1 MKLFY
6 LLLLLSI
13 ALQSCQKDK
22 NVGEILP
29 NYYVSNGNLIV
40 LKVSDTLESAFE
52 YNLEEKALQ
61 NYSLPLNL
69 QTFSELNGSISY
81 LKLGQNSDT
90 ILKISSSG
98 VHFYTPSIPKNK
110 LKVISPPVAFE
121 PANFQAMGN
130 QGQMDLESTW
140 GKIAKLEIVKQYRM
154 ANPTAK
160 IGIQKVNLQEI
171 NVELEILEMKEKHLI
186 FLVK

>member
-6 LLLLLSI
+6 SLLLLSI
-13 ALQSCQKDK
+13 AFQSCQKDK
-22 NVGEILP
+22 NLGALLP
-29 NYYVSNGNLIV
+29 NYYSSNGNLIV
-40 LKVSDTLESAFE
+40 LKVSDTLESAYE
-52 YNLEEKALQ
+52 YNLGEIVLQ
-61 NYSLPLNL
+61 NDSIPFNL

-98 VHFYTPSIPKNK
+98 VQFYTSSIPKNK
-110 LKVISPPVAFE
+110 LKVTFPPVGFE
-121 PANFQAMGN
+121 PANFQVMGN
-130 QGQMDLESTW
+130 QGHMDLESTW

-160 IGIQKVNLQEI
+160 IGIQKVNLKEI
-171 NVELEILEMKEKHLI
+171 NVELGILEMKEKHLI

>member
-98 VHFYTPSIPKNK
+98 VHFYTPSIP
-110 LKVISPPVAFE
+110 
-121 PANFQAMGN
+121 
-130 QGQMDLESTW
+130 
-140 GKIAKLEIVKQYRM
+140 
-154 ANPTAK
+154 
-160 IGIQKVNLQEI
+160 
-171 NVELEILEMKEKHLI
+171 HLPS
-186 FLVK
+186 